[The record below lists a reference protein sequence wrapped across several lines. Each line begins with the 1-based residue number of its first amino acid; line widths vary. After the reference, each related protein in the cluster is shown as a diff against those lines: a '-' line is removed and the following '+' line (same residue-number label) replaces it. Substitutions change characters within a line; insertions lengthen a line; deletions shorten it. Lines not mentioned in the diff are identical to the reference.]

1 MRTKKAFTLIEL
13 LVVISVIALLLS
25 ILMPSLQK
33 IKERAQFIIC
43 QSNLHS
49 YGVIGVMYTAENSGK
64 FPDPWKSIYNA
75 VWLPNEIQR
84 YCRWHNAD
92 YDLEVYP
99 EHAGPLW
106 PYLQTKKINLCP
118 TFLRVSR
125 THATL
130 HPLHVDS
137 IPIVPQFSY
146 SMNGFLGPFNEE
158 HASVR
163 KIYAEKISNVRH
175 PYTVFFFAEEN
186 MWITVGLNGNV
197 LNDNALITFWDNER
211 DEPAFFDSF
220 ATFHK
225 AKQSDFND
233 GISNAVFVDGHV
245 QSVEAVDSHILAWPF
260 D

>member
-49 YGVIGVMYTAENSGK
+49 YGVIGVMYTADNSGK
-64 FPDPWKSIYNA
+64 FPDPWKSIYSET
-75 VWLPNEIQR
+75 WFDGEIQR

-99 EHAGPLW
+99 EYAGPLW
-106 PYLQTKKINLCP
+106 PYLQTKKVNMCP

-125 THATL
+125 THATM
-130 HPLHVDS
+130 HDLHVDS

-146 SMNGFLGPFNEE
+146 SMNGFLGPENAE

-163 KIYAEKISNVRH
+163 RFYVEKLSNVRQ
-175 PYTVFFFAEEN
+175 PYTVFFFGEEN
-186 MWITVGLNGNV
+186 MWITPNINGSV
-197 LNDNALITFWDNER
+197 LNDNALITKWDNSD
-211 DEPAFFDSF
+211 DEPPFVDSF

-225 AKQSDFND
+225 AKESDLND

-245 QSVEAVDSHILAWPF
+245 QSVELLDSQKLAWPL